1 MIFSTTAFGAIYGF
15 IVGLVWALA
24 LNFLLKS
31 GMTYG
36 SIIGGSFALFC
47 GIVQKITEIKNK
59 REMRELSV
67 SIGRFLFYLFII
79 FTVLGLLTWLIRF
92 IFF

>member
-24 LNFLLKS
+24 LNFLVKS

-47 GIVQKITEIKNK
+47 GIIQKITEIKNK
-59 REMRELSV
+59 LEMKELSV
-67 SIGRFLFYLFII
+67 SIGRFLFYLFMSWPVYHSI
-79 FTVLGLLTWLIRF
+79 F
-92 IFF
+92 